1 MERIEQRI
9 VIAAPIE
16 RVFHFHDDTRNLLR
30 ITPPSIKVSIE
41 TMGKPGLGY
50 EVVLK
55 VRQFGIFTM
64 RWKVR
69 ITEYVPPTLM
79 SDEQVSGP
87 FAYWKQTRR
96 LHEVD
101 GGTELTDIVEYRPPF
116 GVLGRIANAL
126 VIRRQVLEMFAY
138 RQATTKRLLESA

>member
-16 RVFHFHDDTRNLLR
+16 QVFHFHDDTRNLLR
-30 ITPPSIKVSIE
+30 ITPPSIKVAIE
-41 TMGKPGLGY
+41 TMGEPGLGY

-64 RWKVR
+64 RWKVK
-69 ITEYVPPTLM
+69 ITEYTSPTLM

-87 FAYWKQTRR
+87 FAYWKQTRLLR
-96 LHEVD
+96 SVE
-101 GGTELTDIVEYRPPF
+101 GGTELTDIVEYEPPF
-116 GVLGRIANAL
+116 GILGRIANAL
-126 VIRRQVLEMFAY
+126 VIRNQVQQMFTY
-138 RQATTKRLLESA
+138 RQAATKQILESA

>member
-9 VIAAPIE
+9 VISAPIE

-96 LHEVD
+96 LREVD
-101 GGTELTDIVEYRPPF
+101 GGTELTDIVEYGPPF
-116 GVLGRIANAL
+116 GILGRIANAL

>member
-9 VIAAPIE
+9 VIAAPID

-30 ITPPSIKVSIE
+30 ITPPSIKVTIE
-41 TMGKPGLGY
+41 TMGVPGLGY

-55 VRQFGIFTM
+55 VRQFGLFTM
-64 RWKVR
+64 RWRVR
-69 ITEYVPPTLM
+69 ITEYESPTLM

-96 LHEVD
+96 LREVD
-101 GGTELTDIVEYRPPF
+101 GGTELTDIVEYRAPF

-126 VIRRQVLEMFAY
+126 VIRRQVLEMFTY
-138 RQATTKRLLESA
+138 RQQMTKQILESV

>member
-16 RVFHFHDDTRNLLR
+16 QVFHFHDDTRNLLR
-30 ITPPSIKVSIE
+30 ITPPSIKVAIE
-41 TMGKPGLGY
+41 TMGEPGLGY

-64 RWKVR
+64 RWKVK
-69 ITEYVPPTLM
+69 ITEYTSPTLM

-87 FAYWKQTRR
+87 FAFWKQTRR
-96 LHEVD
+96 LRNVE
-101 GGTELTDIVEYRPPF
+101 GGTELTDIVEYQPPF
-116 GVLGRIANAL
+116 GILGRIANAL
-126 VIRRQVLEMFAY
+126 VIRNQVQQMFTY
-138 RQATTKRLLESA
+138 RQAATKRILESA

>member
-96 LHEVD
+96 LREVD

-126 VIRRQVLEMFAY
+126 VIRRQVLELFAY

>member
-96 LHEVD
+96 LREVD

-116 GVLGRIANAL
+116 GILGRIANVL

>member
-9 VIAAPIE
+9 VIAAPID

-30 ITPPSIKVSIE
+30 ITPTSIKVTIE
-41 TMGKPGLGY
+41 TMGVPGLGY

-55 VRQFGIFTM
+55 VRQFGLFTM
-64 RWKVR
+64 RWRVR
-69 ITEYVPPTLM
+69 ITEYEPPTLM

-96 LHEVD
+96 LREVD
-101 GGTELTDIVEYRPPF
+101 GGTELTDIVEYRAPF

-126 VIRRQVLEMFAY
+126 VIRRQVLEMFTY
-138 RQATTKRLLESA
+138 RQQMTKQILESV

>member
-9 VIAAPIE
+9 VIAAPID

-30 ITPPSIKVSIE
+30 ITPPSIKVTIE
-41 TMGKPGLGY
+41 TMGVTGLGY

-55 VRQFGIFTM
+55 VRQFGLFTM
-64 RWKVR
+64 RWRVR
-69 ITEYVPPTLM
+69 ITEYEPPTLM

-96 LHEVD
+96 LREVE
-101 GGTELTDIVEYRPPF
+101 GGTELTDIVEYRAPF

-126 VIRRQVLEMFAY
+126 VIRRQVLDMFTY
-138 RQATTKRLLESA
+138 RQQTTKQILESA

>member
-9 VIAAPIE
+9 VISAPIE

-69 ITEYVPPTLM
+69 ITEYVPPALM

-96 LHEVD
+96 LREVD

>member
-30 ITPPSIKVSIE
+30 ITPPSIKVNIE
-41 TMGKPGLGY
+41 TMGEPGLGY

-55 VRQFGIFTM
+55 VRQFGLFTM

-69 ITEYVPPTLM
+69 ITEYTPPTLM

-96 LHEVD
+96 LREVD
-101 GGTELTDIVEYRPPF
+101 GGTELTDIVEYKAPF
-116 GVLGRIANAL
+116 GILGRIANAL
-126 VIRRQVLEMFAY
+126 IIRNQVLSMFTY
-138 RQATTKRLLESA
+138 RQATTKRILESA

>member
-16 RVFHFHDDTRNLLR
+16 QVFHFHDDTRNLLR
-30 ITPPSIKVSIE
+30 ITPPSIKVAIE

-64 RWKVR
+64 RWKVK
-69 ITEYVPPTLM
+69 ITECTSPTLM

-96 LHEVD
+96 LRIVE
-101 GGTELTDIVEYRPPF
+101 GGTELTDIVEYEPPF
-116 GVLGRIANAL
+116 GILGRIANAL
-126 VIRRQVLEMFAY
+126 VIRNQVQQMFTY
-138 RQATTKRLLESA
+138 RQAATKQILESA

>member
-16 RVFHFHDDTRNLLR
+16 QVFHFHDDTRNLLR
-30 ITPPSIKVSIE
+30 ITPPSIKVAIE
-41 TMGKPGLGY
+41 TMGEPGLGY

-64 RWKVR
+64 RWKVK
-69 ITEYVPPTLM
+69 ITEYTSPTLM

-96 LHEVD
+96 LRSVE
-101 GGTELTDIVEYRPPF
+101 GGTELTDIVEYEPPF
-116 GVLGRIANAL
+116 GILGRIANAL
-126 VIRRQVLEMFAY
+126 VIRNQVQQMFTY
-138 RQATTKRLLESA
+138 RQAATKRILESA

>member
-9 VIAAPIE
+9 VIAAPIK

-41 TMGKPGLGY
+41 TMGEPGLGY

-96 LHEVD
+96 LREVE
-101 GGTELTDIVEYRPPF
+101 GGTELTDIVEYKPPF
-116 GVLGRIANAL
+116 GILGRIANAL
-126 VIRRQVLEMFAY
+126 VIRRQVLEMFTY

>member
-9 VIAAPIE
+9 VIAAPID

-30 ITPPSIKVSIE
+30 ITPTSIKVTIE
-41 TMGKPGLGY
+41 TMGVPGLGY

-55 VRQFGIFTM
+55 VRQFGLFTM
-64 RWKVR
+64 RWRVR
-69 ITEYVPPTLM
+69 ITEYEPPTLM

-96 LHEVD
+96 LREVD
-101 GGTELTDIVEYRPPF
+101 GGTELTDIVEYRAPF
-116 GVLGRIANAL
+116 GVLGRITNAL
-126 VIRRQVLEMFAY
+126 VIRRQVLEMFTY
-138 RQATTKRLLESA
+138 RQQMTKQILESV

>member
-9 VIAAPIE
+9 VISAPIE

-96 LHEVD
+96 LREVD

>member
-96 LHEVD
+96 LREVD

-116 GVLGRIANAL
+116 GILGRIANAL

>member
-9 VIAAPIE
+9 VIAAPID

-30 ITPPSIKVSIE
+30 ITPTSIKVTIE
-41 TMGKPGLGY
+41 TMGVPGLGY

-55 VRQFGIFTM
+55 VRQFGLFMM
-64 RWKVR
+64 RWRVR
-69 ITEYVPPTLM
+69 ITEYEPPTLM

-96 LHEVD
+96 LREVD
-101 GGTELTDIVEYRPPF
+101 GGTELTDIVEYRAPF
-116 GVLGRIANAL
+116 GVLGRITNAL
-126 VIRRQVLEMFAY
+126 VIRRQVLEMFTY
-138 RQATTKRLLESA
+138 RQQMTKQILESV

>member
-9 VIAAPIE
+9 VISAPIE

-69 ITEYVPPTLM
+69 ITEYVPPALM

-96 LHEVD
+96 LREVD

-126 VIRRQVLEMFAY
+126 VIRQQVLEMFAY